1 MIGAGTSKLFFSC
14 SEFVDWVF
22 SERTSSRNLAFGHP
36 LGMAKDKDS
45 SSDSS
50 NNEGI
55 SDDKKDLDQLKA
67 SG

>member
-1 MIGAGTSKLFFSC
+1 M
-14 SEFVDWVF
+14 FVDWEF
-22 SERTSSRNLAFGHP
+22 SERTSSRNLSFGHP

-45 SSDSS
+45 SSGSS